1 MSPREL
7 INRNT
12 PTPTHAGRRQIM
24 RCDALHAGLVPRCSF
39 SDKQLHR
46 HHIEAPAMPPRV
58 SAGPMGWAER
68 CGTLRARTYA
78 LKSSRCARRAQPR
91 TTCSSGHSGES
102 ATGARLGAPVPP
114 LSHWDLL
121 ARDLDAS
128 CRLIYRLRRTHAQWE
143 RFKAS
148 GIFRAEFCPNGSSCP
163 THAHRTG
170 PRKAARDRAEPPG
183 GKAHAC
189 AHLQA
194 RRARRVPFAPSARPS
209 RSDDRVDGVHD
220 DIVLLVLLLERLEL
234 PNGCLT
240 ALRHTAYEHVQCVS
254 AADA

>member
-1 MSPREL
+1 M
-7 INRNT
+7 
-12 PTPTHAGRRQIM
+12 
-24 RCDALHAGLVPRCSF
+24 DVLHAGLVPRCSF

-148 GIFRAEFCPNGSSCP
+148 GHFSGRILPERFFLPDACASHGSERSGTGSS
-163 THAHRTG
+163 
-170 PRKAARDRAEPPG
+170 G
-183 GKAHAC
+183 G
-189 AHLQA
+189 
-194 RRARRVPFAPSARPS
+194 
-209 RSDDRVDGVHD
+209 G
-220 DIVLLVLLLERLEL
+220 
-234 PNGCLT
+234 G
-240 ALRHTAYEHVQCVS
+240 
-254 AADA
+254 